1 MSVSVIATA
10 GGQALTSGGSTHS
23 KGSYVALFTSTS
35 QAADGFLL
43 TVTGMNDAADR
54 RFLIDVA
61 VGGAGSEV
69 VILAD
74 QLVACFTYGTP
85 LAQTYYVPIAIP
97 AGSRVSARCQG
108 SAATTQVFVAL
119 HLVQGDWAAAIDLTS
134 PVAATYGVTSAST
147 QGTTVDP
154 GGAANTKGSYSQI
167 TAATSSTVNAK
178 IAIVH
183 VAQIGNNGPVTANWR
198 LDLATGGAGSE
209 TIIWPDLCVGAR
221 LLVPG
226 IWPNVWVVP
235 VDIPTGT
242 RIAARAQC
250 DITDATDRVFDVTVT
265 LIEGGLPVGSAGMSW
280 APLSMIAGAG
290 LGLVR
295 AIASGGGPARG

>member
-23 KGSYVALFTSTS
+23 KGSYVALFASTS

-85 LAQTYYVPIAIP
+85 MAKTFYVPIAIP
-97 AGSRVSARCQG
+97 AGSRVAARCQCN
-108 SAATTQVFVAL
+108 AATTQVFVAL
-119 HLVQGDWAAAIDLTS
+119 HLVQGDWATAIDLTS
-134 PVAATYGVTSAST
+134 PVATTYGVTSAST
-147 QGTTVDP
+147 QGTTIDP
-154 GGAANTKGSYSQI
+154 GAVLNTKGAYSQI

-178 IAIVH
+178 IAIIH
-183 VAQIGNNGPVTANWR
+183 ATQINNNGPTTANFR
-198 LDLATGGAGSE
+198 FDLATGGAGSE
-209 TIIWPDLCVGAR
+209 TVIWPDLCAGAR
-221 LLVPG
+221 QLVPG
-226 IWPNVWVVP
+226 LWPGVWVVP

-242 RIAARAQC
+242 RVAVRAQA
-250 DITDATDRVFDVTVT
+250 DNTDATDRLFDVTIT

-295 AIASGGGPARG
+295 AMASA